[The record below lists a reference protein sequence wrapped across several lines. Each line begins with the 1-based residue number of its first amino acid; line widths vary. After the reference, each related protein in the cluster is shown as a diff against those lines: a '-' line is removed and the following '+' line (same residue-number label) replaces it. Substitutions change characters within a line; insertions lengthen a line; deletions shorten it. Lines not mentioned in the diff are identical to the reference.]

1 MTTEEQSGKGGNDGK
16 EVERWKRRRKRAVYD
31 FRNATRNE
39 RAVHSTTTELQTR
52 TRGERERE
60 REDER
65 FNRAFNEN

>member
-1 MTTEEQSGKGGNDGK
+1 MTTEEEQSGKGGNDGE
-16 EVERWKRRRKRAVYD
+16 EVKNEERAVYD

-39 RAVHSTTTELQTR
+39 RAVHSTATELQTR